1 MKGLRE
7 GKAGERQVVFF
18 QSIENITSE
27 NCPFRCQQEMSA
39 NVHYGPYWIQR
50 EKQVSSNGTS
60 LLCNL
65 YGRNFAWLKLVDIY
79 GLSSLFF
86 RTV

>member
-7 GKAGERQVVFF
+7 GGGAREREVSFF
-18 QSIENITSE
+18 KSVKNNTSE
-27 NCPFRCQQEMSA
+27 NCPFRCQPDMSA
-39 NVHYGPYWIQR
+39 NLHWAPFWIQR

-65 YGRNFAWLKLVDIY
+65 YGRNFAMLKLVEI
-79 GLSSLFF
+79 
-86 RTV
+86 